1 MNYMDQNT
9 GNVMFP
15 VFLKLHQLNM
25 LLVGGGNVGLEKL
38 EAVLKSAPLATVT
51 VVAGEIRR
59 EELWDL
65 EKHHPNVDIKVRDFE
80 PSDLDGRDL
89 VICATDSYELHKEIK
104 EMAEARHL
112 LTNVADTPDL
122 CDFYLCSIVKR
133 GDMKIGVS
141 TNGKSPTLAKRMRQ
155 YLTAT
160 LPETDDVQLLL
171 DNLKAVRDK
180 LGGDFE
186 YKVNKL
192 NEITASWLE
201 DSEKSQVATKKSFWQ
216 RLGLK

>member
-38 EAVLKSAPLATVT
+38 EAVLKSAPLAKVT

-59 EELWDL
+59 PELWEL
-65 EKHHPNVDIKVRDFE
+65 EKHHPNVHIVVRNFE
-80 PSDLDGRDL
+80 PADLDGRDL
-89 VICATDSYELHKEIK
+89 VICATDSFELHKEIK
-104 EMAEARHL
+104 AMAEEKHL

-160 LPETDDVQLLL
+160 LPETDDVQMLL

-201 DSEKSQVATKKSFWQ
+201 DSEKKPATAKKSFWQ
-216 RLGLK
+216 RLGFK